1 MGEMVSGEM
10 VRLGGGAPMKPEAA
24 LHAINEILSP
34 PPRMEQGLRVY
45 VDAYGDLAGAL
56 MDLERLGADPVC
68 IRTIRRVLRQL
79 EEVSNVLQR
88 AGYK

>member
-1 MGEMVSGEM
+1 
-10 VRLGGGAPMKPEAA
+10 
-24 LHAINEILSP
+24 
-34 PPRMEQGLRVY
+34 MEQGLRVY

-56 MDLERLGADPVC
+56 MDLERLGADPGC